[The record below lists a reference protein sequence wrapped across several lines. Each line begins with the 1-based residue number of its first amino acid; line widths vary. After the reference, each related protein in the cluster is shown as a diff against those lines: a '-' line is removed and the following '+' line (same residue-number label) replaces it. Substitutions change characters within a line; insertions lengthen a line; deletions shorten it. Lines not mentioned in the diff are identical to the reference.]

1 MNLKASKPNPEALV
15 AKGANFDQNTE
26 TQMEKRGVGAKTRR
40 KEQKN
45 GNYRTWGVGIVGY
58 DYQQRNMVSAEP
70 NKEMTPGARS
80 L

>member
-1 MNLKASKPNPEALV
+1 
-15 AKGANFDQNTE
+15 
-26 TQMEKRGVGAKTRR
+26 MEKRGVGAKTRR